1 MSARSFLLSALAVAA
16 CGKHVADKP
25 KPTADPAQVKLRA
38 QTVSNNL
45 PAPAAVPNCKDED
58 LAAPI
63 HMTYLTLARLAQ
75 QPIPKDPEHA
85 DWINVAALDSP
96 AARVLLDPNAS
107 KQAAGEAAAELLNAN
122 AWMIYRVDMVNA
134 PIALGVKELKIGTV
148 GTRLIRYDQNGM
160 PTCVRV
166 WYFQNDKA
174 KSDWAI
180 AQSNKVII
188 DPAVAQAMKEDLAE
202 RFVQLLPR
210 GPQPAQPAAKP

>member
-1 MSARSFLLSALAVAA
+1 MSARSSLLSALLVATA
-16 CGKHVADKP
+16 CRHAADKP
-25 KPTADPAQVKLRA
+25 KPTADPAKVKVHA

-45 PAPAAVPNCKDED
+45 PAMAAVPNCKDED

-75 QPIPKDPEHA
+75 QPIPNDPEHA

-96 AARVLLDPNAS
+96 AARVLLDPAATA
-107 KQAAGEAAAELLNAN
+107 QARGEAAAELLNAKE
-122 AWMIYRVDMVNA
+122 WLIYRVDMVNA

-148 GTRLIRYDQNGM
+148 GTRLIRYDQNGL

-210 GPQPAQPAAKP
+210 GPQAAPPPSK